1 MRLYS
6 WLCARLHVWRGG
18 VESTKHL
25 EPDRVEFYRQLY
37 AEADK
42 LPRAVLYTAAEI
54 GKRTIEAA
62 KPYRYDNGTFAG
74 IVRHD
79 ENGRQ
84 VIDWRR
90 VE

>member
-18 VESTKHL
+18 VESTNHL

-42 LPRAVLYTAAEI
+42 LP
-54 GKRTIEAA
+54 
-62 KPYRYDNGTFAG
+62 PHRYDNGTFAG

-90 VE
+90 VDE